1 MKLTFGE
8 VKQLVAQA
16 IGKCDTSDE
25 VANYTNQ
32 AARRLLTR
40 GMFAGCYGRF
50 TIAVTD
56 GCITLP
62 RQIESVI
69 TAASC
74 CGQVTVRNQ
83 WYEFNDGGYGLLDK
97 DSGIASQLVDRAT
110 VPAYR
115 DMSGGTNSYIRVY
128 VGDASDVGKT
138 VTLQGY
144 DQNGQWIRTL
154 NSGVWVDGEK
164 LTLASPYVQ
173 STKKFT
179 ALTGVI
185 RQATNT
191 VQRLYEFNATT
202 STELDLAVYD
212 PDETLPQ
219 YRRMFWSGYCDSSQ
233 TRYLTI
239 MARMRHIDV
248 ANDNDYV
255 IPPCPDAIKL
265 MVKAIDFEEK
275 NLPNESMIYEQK
287 AVNELLNATRAYLGD
302 AVGVMRRVGQ
312 DLYGGGIARLI

>member
-8 VKQLVAQA
+8 LKPLIANA
-16 IGKCDTSDE
+16 IGKCDDSDK
-25 VANYTNQ
+25 VASYTNQ

-62 RQIESVI
+62 RQIESII

-83 WYEFNDGGYGLLDK
+83 WYEFNEGGYGLMDK
-97 DSGIASQLVDRAT
+97 DRSIGSQLVDRGT

-115 DMSGGTNSYIRVY
+115 DMTGGTNSYVRVY
-128 VGDASDVGKT
+128 LGDSSDAGKT
-138 VTLQGY
+138 ITLQGY
-144 DQNGQWIRTL
+144 DQNGNWVRTL
-154 NSGVWVDGEK
+154 NSGVWIDGEK
-164 LTLASPYVQ
+164 LTLAGTYVQ

-185 RQATNT
+185 RDATNT
-191 VQRLYEFNATT
+191 VQRLYEFNATD

-219 YRRMFWSGYCDSSQ
+219 YRRMFWGGICESAD
-233 TRYLTI
+233 TRYLTV

-287 AVNELLNATRAYLGD
+287 AVAELLNATRAYLGE
-302 AVGVMRRVGQ
+302 AVGVMRRVNQ
-312 DLYGGGIARLI
+312 DVFGGGITTLI

>member
-8 VKQLVAQA
+8 LKPLIANA
-16 IGKCDTSDE
+16 IGKCDDSDE
-25 VANYTNQ
+25 VASYTNQ

-62 RQIESVI
+62 RQIESII

-83 WYEFNDGGYGLLDK
+83 WYEFNEGGYGLMDK
-97 DSGIASQLVDRAT
+97 DRSIGSQLVDRGT

-115 DMSGGTNSYIRVY
+115 DMTGGTNSYVRVY
-128 VGDASDVGKT
+128 LGDSSDAGKT
-138 VTLQGY
+138 ITLQGY
-144 DQNGQWIRTL
+144 DQNGNWVRTL
-154 NSGVWVDGEK
+154 NSGVWIDGEK
-164 LTLASPYVQ
+164 LTLAGTYVQ

-185 RQATNT
+185 RDATNT
-191 VQRLYEFNATT
+191 VQRLYEFNATD

-219 YRRMFWSGYCDSSQ
+219 YRRMFWGGICESAD
-233 TRYLTI
+233 TRYLTV

-287 AVNELLNATRAYLGD
+287 AVAELLNATRAYLGE
-302 AVGVMRRVGQ
+302 AVGVMRRVNQ
-312 DLYGGGIARLI
+312 DVFGGGITTLI

>member
-8 VKQLVAQA
+8 LKPLIANA
-16 IGKCDTSDE
+16 IGKCDDSDE
-25 VANYTNQ
+25 VASYTNQ

-62 RQIESVI
+62 RQIESII

-83 WYEFNDGGYGLLDK
+83 WYEFNEGGYGLMDK
-97 DSGIASQLVDRAT
+97 DRSIGSQLVDRGT

-115 DMSGGTNSYIRVY
+115 DMTGGTNSYVRVY
-128 VGDASDVGKT
+128 LGDSSDAGKT
-138 VTLQGY
+138 ITLQGY
-144 DQNGQWIRTL
+144 DQNGNWVRTL
-154 NSGVWVDGEK
+154 NSGVWIDGEK
-164 LTLASPYVQ
+164 LTLAGAYVQ

-185 RQATNT
+185 RDATNT
-191 VQRLYEFNATT
+191 VQRLYEFNATD

-219 YRRMFWSGYCDSSQ
+219 YRRMFWGGICESAD
-233 TRYLTI
+233 TRYLTV

-287 AVNELLNATRAYLGD
+287 AVAELLNATRAYLGE
-302 AVGVMRRVGQ
+302 AVGVMRRVNQ
-312 DLYGGGIARLI
+312 DVFGGGITTLI

>member
-8 VKQLVAQA
+8 LKPLIANA
-16 IGKCDTSDE
+16 IGKCDDSDE
-25 VANYTNQ
+25 VASYTNQ

-62 RQIESVI
+62 RQIESII

-83 WYEFNDGGYGLLDK
+83 WYEFNEGGYGLMDK
-97 DSGIASQLVDRAT
+97 DRSIGSQLVDRGT

-115 DMSGGTNSYIRVY
+115 DMTGGTNSYVRVY
-128 VGDASDVGKT
+128 LGDSSDAGKT
-138 VTLQGY
+138 ITLQGY
-144 DQNGQWIRTL
+144 DQNGNWVRTL
-154 NSGVWVDGEK
+154 NSGVWIDGEK
-164 LTLASPYVQ
+164 LTLAGTYIQ

-185 RQATNT
+185 RDATNT
-191 VQRLYEFNATT
+191 VQRLYEFNATD

-219 YRRMFWSGYCDSSQ
+219 YRRMFWGGICESAD
-233 TRYLTI
+233 TRYLTV

-287 AVNELLNATRAYLGD
+287 AVAELLNATRAYLGE
-302 AVGVMRRVGQ
+302 AVGVMRRVNQ
-312 DLYGGGIARLI
+312 DVFGGGITTLI

>member
-8 VKQLVAQA
+8 LKPLIANA
-16 IGKCDTSDE
+16 IGKCDDSDE
-25 VANYTNQ
+25 VASYTNQ

-50 TIAVTD
+50 TIAVTN

-62 RQIESVI
+62 RQIESII

-83 WYEFNDGGYGLLDK
+83 WYEFNEGGYGLMDK
-97 DSGIASQLVDRAT
+97 DRSIGSQLVDRGT

-115 DMSGGTNSYIRVY
+115 DMTGGTNSYVRVY
-128 VGDASDVGKT
+128 LGDSSDAGKT
-138 VTLQGY
+138 ITLQGY
-144 DQNGQWIRTL
+144 DQNGNWVRTL
-154 NSGVWVDGEK
+154 NSGVWIDGEK
-164 LTLASPYVQ
+164 LTLAGTYVQ

-185 RQATNT
+185 RDATNT
-191 VQRLYEFNATT
+191 VQRLYEFNATD

-219 YRRMFWSGYCDSSQ
+219 YRRMFWGGICESAD
-233 TRYLTI
+233 TRYLTV

-287 AVNELLNATRAYLGD
+287 AVAELLNATRAYLGE
-302 AVGVMRRVGQ
+302 AVGVMRRVNQ
-312 DLYGGGIARLI
+312 DVFGGGITTLI

>member
-8 VKQLVAQA
+8 LKPLIANA
-16 IGKCDTSDE
+16 IGKCDDSDE
-25 VANYTNQ
+25 VASYTNQ

-62 RQIESVI
+62 RQIESII

-83 WYEFNDGGYGLLDK
+83 WYEFNEGGYGLMDK
-97 DSGIASQLVDRAT
+97 DRSIGSQLVDRGT

-115 DMSGGTNSYIRVY
+115 DMTGGTNSYVRVY
-128 VGDASDVGKT
+128 LGDASDAGKT
-138 VTLQGY
+138 ITLQGY
-144 DQNGQWIRTL
+144 DQNGNWVRTL
-154 NSGVWVDGEK
+154 NSGVWIDGEK
-164 LTLASPYVQ
+164 LTLAGTYVQ

-185 RQATNT
+185 RDATNT
-191 VQRLYEFNATT
+191 VQRLYEFNATD

-219 YRRMFWSGYCDSSQ
+219 YRRMFWGGICESAD
-233 TRYLTI
+233 TRYLTV

-287 AVNELLNATRAYLGD
+287 AVAELLNATRAYLGE
-302 AVGVMRRVGQ
+302 AVGVMRRVNQ
-312 DLYGGGIARLI
+312 DVFGGGITTLI